1 MAVWSVLTKSFK
13 KWPLF
18 LYLNLQRASFR
29 YAFGLRRLY
38 KSFMRINTH
47 THALGFNT
55 NSLRVKMAAKFGL
68 IQTVYI
74 NLEYKYLMLLPLRR
88 VSTPLWTT
96 MRKRNDQAGRLQVVM
111 LQYPQPKR
119 HLRQMHLHPRI
130 RRVADALRP
139 RSIVSFQLQ
148 QTFQKSSHTAP
159 EGLAN
164 HSCRLWRT
172 SSNPIVYADN
182 QPPFPCLNKQTNK
195 QQTRY
200 ATSFARA
207 ELTKK
212 VSSSVRPSK
221 ARRFYDTFYRVYS
234 VPSACVC
241 VCVCADYF
249 PIIGPRYCHPSTAG
263 RQTLARP

>member
-1 MAVWSVLTKSFK
+1 M
-13 KWPLF
+13 
-18 LYLNLQRASFR
+18 
-29 YAFGLRRLY
+29 
-38 KSFMRINTH
+38 
-47 THALGFNT
+47 
-55 NSLRVKMAAKFGL
+55 

-88 VSTPLWTT
+88 VSTPLWNK
-96 MRKRNDQAGRLQVVM
+96 MRKRNDHSSRLQVVM

-119 HLRQMHLHPRI
+119 HWRQMHLHPRI
-130 RRVADALRP
+130 RRVAAALRP

-172 SSNPIVYADN
+172 SSNPTVYADN
-182 QPPFPCLNKQTNK
+182 QPQPPNPLPQQTNK
-195 QQTRY
+195 QTTNAIRDFLC
-200 ATSFARA
+200 TGGTHEKGFVVGSTIEGSPVLRHF
-207 ELTKK
+207 L
-212 VSSSVRPSK
+212 P
-221 ARRFYDTFYRVYS
+221 RVLG
-234 VPSACVC
+234 ALGLCMC